1 MKDKQNKRKYRWL
14 SLIYDGTVK
23 MHWFERP
30 RKREFELAQIQP
42 HQKVLVVGIGTG
54 LDISYLPKDAKVT
67 GIDISPEMLA
77 VAKKKAEH
85 HDIVLLEM
93 SAEHLDFEDAFF
105 DVIIMNLVL
114 SVVADPKKTLREAA
128 RVLKLSGSIWLLH
141 KENDAS
147 KVSTLRR
154 GLNWMTTT
162 IGGAD
167 ITRSVVELIS
177 DLPLQKRY
185 EEPFLVAD
193 IIQLTPDNY

>member
-1 MKDKQNKRKYRWL
+1 MKDKQNQRRYRWL
-14 SLIYDGTVK
+14 SIIYDQTVSTR
-23 MHWFERP
+23 WFEGP

-42 HQKVLVVGIGTG
+42 HQKVLMVGIGTG
-54 LDISYLPKDAKVT
+54 LDIPYLPKTAKVT
-67 GIDISPEMLA
+67 GIDISPEMLT

-105 DVIIMNLVL
+105 DVIIMNLIL
-114 SVVADPKKTLREAA
+114 SVVADPKQALQEAA
-128 RVLKLSGSIWLLH
+128 RVLKPSGSIWLLH
-141 KENDAS
+141 KENDGS

-154 GLNWMTTT
+154 GLNRLTTT

-167 ITRSVVELIS
+167 ITRSVAELIS

-193 IIQLTPDNY
+193 IIQLTHR